1 MELTKAQI
9 EKEYNKTREEDVQYY
24 TYDLIPEKD
33 IKEIIESY
41 NKSKDETNK

>member
-1 MELTKAQI
+1 MELTKEQI

-33 IKEIIESY
+33 IQEIIESY
-41 NKSKDETNK
+41 NKSKDETN

>member
-33 IKEIIESY
+33 IQKIIESY
-41 NKSKDETNK
+41 NKSKNETDQ